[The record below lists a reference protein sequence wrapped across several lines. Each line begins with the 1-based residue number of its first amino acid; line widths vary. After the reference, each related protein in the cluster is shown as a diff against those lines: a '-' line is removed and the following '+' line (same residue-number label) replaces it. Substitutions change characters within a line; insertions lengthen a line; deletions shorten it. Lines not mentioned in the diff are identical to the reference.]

1 MLKSLEGHVM
11 KQTCIYFNCAQ
22 KALNSVFA
30 CNDVEMESDCDEVEV
45 EDSQN
50 FASMHVEPPEP
61 THIFFSSSEESTK
74 DV

>member
-1 MLKSLEGHVM
+1 M

-30 CNDVEMESDCDEVEV
+30 CSDVEMESDRDEVEV

-50 FASMHVEPPEP
+50 FASIYVEPPEP